1 MSTFAVEAEL
11 VLELLGRRDALVR
24 AITAGMASDDWDE
37 VMRAFDGLLLALKR
51 LEDSL
56 PGIGPAETTESRSA

>member
-1 MSTFAVEAEL
+1 MPKISLEAEL
-11 VLELLGRRDALVR
+11 VLELLGRRDTLLR
-24 AITAGMASDDWDE
+24 AITAGMASEKWDE

-56 PGIGPAETTESRSA
+56 PGTGPIEMTGGPSS